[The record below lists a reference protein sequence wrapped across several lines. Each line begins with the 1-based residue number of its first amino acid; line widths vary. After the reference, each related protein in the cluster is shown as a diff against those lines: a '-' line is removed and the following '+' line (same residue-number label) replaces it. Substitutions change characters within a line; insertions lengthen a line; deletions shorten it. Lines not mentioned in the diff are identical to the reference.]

1 MRMDYYSTL
10 GVSRDA
16 HEDEIKRAYRKLAM
30 QHHPDRGG
38 DQAQFQKIQEAYD
51 TLGDPG
57 KRQQYDNPQPQGT
70 HFTFNFGGGGG
81 DPFGDIFA
89 QFGFGPGGD
98 PFAHMR
104 QQQQRRNKDIK
115 IRIHVNLS
123 ETLNEH
129 VKTVSVQTSSG
140 ERQTVNVKV
149 PQGITTGSTIKY
161 PGLGD
166 NMFTTL
172 PRGDLIVQFVVE
184 EDPRYSVYGI
194 DLLYKTVVNVLDAM
208 TGMAIDIPGIE
219 GRVFNMQIPAGTVHG
234 SKFRIP
240 NQGLYAMNHNGQ
252 VRGNLIIEIVL
263 DVPKCDTPQQL
274 DLINQLRNTL

>member
-1 MRMDYYSTL
+1 MRMDYYSIL
-10 GVSRDA
+10 GVPRGAS
-16 HEDEIKRAYRKLAM
+16 EEEIKRAYRKLAM
-30 QHHPDRGG
+30 KHHPDRGG

-51 TLGDPG
+51 TLGDAG

-70 HFTFNFGGGGG
+70 HFSFNFGGG

-104 QQQQRRNKDIK
+104 QQQQRRNKDIR
-115 IRIHVNLS
+115 IRIHIGLA
-123 ETLNEH
+123 ETLKEH
-129 VKTVSVQTSSG
+129 TKTVSVQTTSG
-140 ERQTVNVKV
+140 ERQTVNVTV

-172 PRGDLIVQFVVE
+172 PRGDLIVQFVVD
-184 EDPRYSVYGI
+184 EDPQYSVHGI
-194 DLLYKTVVNVLDAM
+194 DLLYKIVIDALDAM
-208 TGMAIDIPGIE
+208 TGVAVDVPGIE
-219 GRVFNMQIPAGTVHG
+219 GRIFNMQIPPGTVHNA
-234 SKFRIP
+234 KFRIP

-252 VRGNLIIEIVL
+252 VRGSLIVEVFV
-263 DVPKCDTPQQL
+263 DMPKLTTPQQL
-274 DLINQLRNTL
+274 DLVQKLRDSL